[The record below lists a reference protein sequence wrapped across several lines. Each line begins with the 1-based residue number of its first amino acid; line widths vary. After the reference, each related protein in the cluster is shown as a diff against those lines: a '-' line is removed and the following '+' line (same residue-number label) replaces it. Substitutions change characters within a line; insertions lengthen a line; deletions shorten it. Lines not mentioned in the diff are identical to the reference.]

1 MEIDKV
7 YSIKAESNSRN
18 DDIWIYSKLIS
29 NLSRLSV
36 KTDETMYEKDVR
48 KDNSLSS
55 RLRCIG
61 RISYYSEI
69 ILGIRVFREYSDL
82 FWRKVKGKM

>member
-7 YSIKAESNSRN
+7 YSIKAESYPRN
-18 DDIWIYSKLIS
+18 DDIWIFSKLIS
-29 NLSRLSV
+29 NLSKVSV
-36 KTDETMYEKDVR
+36 ETDRILYEKDVR
-48 KDNSLSS
+48 KDNRLSS
-55 RLRCIG
+55 KSKCIG

-82 FWRKVKGKM
+82 FWRKVKGIM